1 MNIIIQP
8 ETLNPGN
15 IYFHNAVNN
24 TVMEDST
31 FIRIGYSNID
41 CILNG
46 VYLDISLNI
55 NRVDK
60 YFHKYKY
67 MFDYI
72 ENMEY
77 IDLLVNIEKMIL
89 HNINIPDVCPVYK
102 LKDQFLHNSIRVF
115 ENIDSP
121 SRSLIPGNYKFTLK
135 ISGIWVTDSEYGL
148 TFKFFSQN

>member
-24 TVMEDST
+24 TVMEDSS
-31 FIRIGYSNID
+31 FVRIGYSNID

-67 MFDYI
+67 LGIKAF
-72 ENMEY
+72 
-77 IDLLVNIEKMIL
+77 KMS
-89 HNINIPDVCPVYK
+89 NTNK
-102 LKDQFLHNSIRVF
+102 FLAVQ
-115 ENIDSP
+115 E
-121 SRSLIPGNYKFTLK
+121 
-135 ISGIWVTDSEYGL
+135 
-148 TFKFFSQN
+148 